1 MYGQTS
7 SGKTHTMQGE
17 GDDLGIVPQGI
28 SYVFDQIKE
37 RGARQVLSLPTTGCT
52 QPRTRVPVCWLC
64 ATAGFVRRV
73 KAGDVGEGESHA
85 EGDCHA
91 WEDC

>member
-1 MYGQTS
+1 VVAAGTIFVYGQTS

-37 RGARQVLSLPTTGCT
+37 RGSRQVLPLPTTGCIL
-52 QPRTRVPVCWLC
+52 PRTRVPLCWL
-64 ATAGFVRRV
+64 APRQDPLG
-73 KAGDVGEGESHA
+73 G
-85 EGDCHA
+85 
-91 WEDC
+91 